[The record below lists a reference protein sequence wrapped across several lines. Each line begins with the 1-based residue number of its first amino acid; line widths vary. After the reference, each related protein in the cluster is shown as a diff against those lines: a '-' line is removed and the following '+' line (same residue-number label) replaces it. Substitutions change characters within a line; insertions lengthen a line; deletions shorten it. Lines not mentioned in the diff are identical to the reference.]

1 MVFQIYFGER
11 GMDHNVLFDIEVYLK
26 QEERLG
32 GDWQSEIISSA
43 FGSAFTNYFFSVN
56 MQEIQEL
63 INKGSYISDMVKD
76 AKELEELRGWL
87 YERADF
93 SNTPINMTLASERHK
108 KVIAYV
114 KEKVYAFADKYNLNV
129 NED

>member
-11 GMDHNVLFDIEVYLK
+11 GMDHNVLFDIEVYLNK
-26 QEERLG
+26 EERLG
-32 GDWQSEIISSA
+32 GDWYSEIISSA

-56 MQEIQEL
+56 IQEL
-63 INKGSYISDMVKD
+63 IDKGSYISDMVKD

-87 YERADF
+87 YEIANF
-93 SNTPINMTLASERHK
+93 FNTPINMTLASERHK
-108 KVIAYV
+108 KVVAYV

>member
-11 GMDHNVLFDIEVYLK
+11 GMEYNVLFDIEVYLK
-26 QEERLG
+26 KEERLG
-32 GDWQSEIISSA
+32 GEWQSEIHSSA
-43 FGSAFTNYFFSVN
+43 FGSAFANYFFSVN
-56 MQEIQEL
+56 IQEL
-63 INKGSYISDMVKD
+63 IDKGSYISDMVKD

-93 SNTPINMTLASERHK
+93 SNTPINMTLASKRHK
-108 KVIAYV
+108 KVVAYV

>member
-11 GMDHNVLFDIEVYLK
+11 GMEHNVLFDIEVYLNK
-26 QEERLG
+26 EERLG
-32 GDWQSEIISSA
+32 GDWQSEIISRA

-108 KVIAYV
+108 KVVAYV

>member
-11 GMDHNVLFDIEVYLK
+11 GMNHNVLFDIEVYLNK
-26 QEERLG
+26 EARLG
-32 GDWQSEIISSA
+32 GDWYSEIISSA
-43 FGSAFTNYFFSVN
+43 FGSAFTNYFFSVK

-63 INKGSYISDMVKD
+63 INKGSYISDMVND

-108 KVIAYV
+108 KVVAYV

>member
-1 MVFQIYFGER
+1 MIFQIYFGER
-11 GMDHNVLFDIEVYLK
+11 GMEHNVLFDIEVYLK

-87 YERADF
+87 YERANF
-93 SNTPINMTLASERHK
+93 FNTPINMTLASERHK
-108 KVIAYV
+108 KVVAYV

>member
-11 GMDHNVLFDIEVYLK
+11 GMEHNVLFDIEVYLNK
-26 QEERLG
+26 EERLG
-32 GDWQSEIISSA
+32 GDWQSEIISRA
-43 FGSAFTNYFFSVN
+43 FGSAFTNYFFNVN
-56 MQEIQEL
+56 IQEL
-63 INKGSYISDMVKD
+63 IDKGSYISDMVKD

-93 SNTPINMTLASERHK
+93 SNTPINMTWASERHK
-108 KVIAYV
+108 KVVAYV

>member
-11 GMDHNVLFDIEVYLK
+11 GMEHNVLFDIEVYLNKEK
-26 QEERLG
+26 QLG

-63 INKGSYISDMVKD
+63 NDKGSYISDMVKD

-108 KVIAYV
+108 KVVAYV

>member
-11 GMDHNVLFDIEVYLK
+11 GMEHNVLFDIEVYLNK
-26 QEERLG
+26 EERLG
-32 GDWQSEIISSA
+32 GQWQSEIHSSA
-43 FGSAFTNYFFSVN
+43 FGSAFVNFFFSTDI
-56 MQEIQEL
+56 MGL

-93 SNTPINMTLASERHK
+93 SNTPININWASERHK

>member
-1 MVFQIYFGER
+1 MLFQIYFGER
-11 GMDHNVLFDIEVYLK
+11 GMEHNVLFDIEVYLK

-63 INKGSYISDMVKD
+63 INKGSYISDIVKD

-108 KVIAYV
+108 KVVAYV
-114 KEKVYAFADKYNLNV
+114 KEKVYAFADKYNFNV

>member
-11 GMDHNVLFDIEVYLK
+11 GMEYNVLFDIEVYLK
-26 QEERLG
+26 KEERLG
-32 GDWQSEIISSA
+32 GEWQSEIHSSA
-43 FGSAFTNYFFSVN
+43 FGSAFANYFFSVN
-56 MQEIQEL
+56 IQEL
-63 INKGSYISDMVKD
+63 IDKGSYISDMVKD

-93 SNTPINMTLASERHK
+93 SNKPINMTLASERHK
-108 KVIAYV
+108 KVVAYV

>member
-11 GMDHNVLFDIEVYLK
+11 GMEYNVLFDIEVYLK
-26 QEERLG
+26 KEERLG
-32 GDWQSEIISSA
+32 GEWQSEIHSSA
-43 FGSAFTNYFFSVN
+43 FGSAFANYFFSVN
-56 MQEIQEL
+56 IQEL
-63 INKGSYISDMVKD
+63 IDKGSYISDMVKD

-87 YERADF
+87 YEIANF
-93 SNTPINMTLASERHK
+93 FNTPINMTLASERHK
-108 KVIAYV
+108 KVVAYV

>member
-11 GMDHNVLFDIEVYLK
+11 GMEHNVLFDIEVYLK

-63 INKGSYISDMVKD
+63 INKGSYISDIVKD

-108 KVIAYV
+108 KVVAYV
-114 KEKVYAFADKYNLNV
+114 KEKVYAFADKYNFNV

>member
-11 GMDHNVLFDIEVYLK
+11 GMEHNVLFDIEVYLNK
-26 QEERLG
+26 EERLG
-32 GDWQSEIISSA
+32 GDWYSEIISSA

-63 INKGSYISDMVKD
+63 INKSSYISDMVKD

-108 KVIAYV
+108 KVVAYV

>member
-11 GMDHNVLFDIEVYLK
+11 GMNHNVLFDIEVYLNK
-26 QEERLG
+26 EERLG
-32 GDWQSEIISSA
+32 GDWHSEIISSA

-56 MQEIQEL
+56 IQEIQEL

-108 KVIAYV
+108 KVVAYV

>member
-11 GMDHNVLFDIEVYLK
+11 GMEYNVLFDIEVYLK
-26 QEERLG
+26 KEERLG
-32 GDWQSEIISSA
+32 GEWQSEIHSSA
-43 FGSAFTNYFFSVN
+43 FGSAFANYFFSVN
-56 MQEIQEL
+56 IQEL
-63 INKGSYISDMVKD
+63 IDKGSYISDMVKD

-93 SNTPINMTLASERHK
+93 SNKPINMNWASERHK
-108 KVIAYV
+108 KVVAYV

>member
-11 GMDHNVLFDIEVYLK
+11 GMEYNVLFDIEVYLK
-26 QEERLG
+26 KEERLG
-32 GDWQSEIISSA
+32 GEWQSEIHSSA
-43 FGSAFTNYFFSVN
+43 FGSAFANYFFSVN
-56 MQEIQEL
+56 IQEL
-63 INKGSYISDMVKD
+63 IDKGSYISDMVKD

-93 SNTPINMTLASERHK
+93 SNTPINMNWASERHK
-108 KVIAYV
+108 KVVAYV

>member
-11 GMDHNVLFDIEVYLK
+11 GMAHNVLFDIEVYLK

-32 GDWQSEIISSA
+32 GYWYSEIISRA
-43 FGSAFTNYFFSVN
+43 FGSAFTNYFFNVN
-56 MQEIQEL
+56 IQEL
-63 INKGSYISDMVKD
+63 IDKGSYISDMVKD
-76 AKELEELRGWL
+76 AKELEELRCWL
-87 YERADF
+87 YEISNF
-93 SNTPINMTLASERHK
+93 FNTPINMTLASERHK
-108 KVIAYV
+108 KVVAYV

>member
-11 GMDHNVLFDIEVYLK
+11 GMEHNVLFDIEVYLK
-26 QEERLG
+26 QEERQG
-32 GDWQSEIISSA
+32 GYWHSEIISSA

-108 KVIAYV
+108 KVVAYV

>member
-11 GMDHNVLFDIEVYLK
+11 GMEHNVLFDIEVYLK

-32 GDWQSEIISSA
+32 GDWYSEIISRA

-56 MQEIQEL
+56 MQELQEL
-63 INKGSYISDMVKD
+63 IDKGSYISDMVKD

-87 YERADF
+87 YE
-93 SNTPINMTLASERHK
+93 
-108 KVIAYV
+108 IA
-114 KEKVYAFADKYNLNV
+114 KSSSFKTFGCMFNGCSKKYNRAFYSPFPD
-129 NED
+129 EPRQ

>member
-11 GMDHNVLFDIEVYLK
+11 GMEHNVLFDIEVYLNK
-26 QEERLG
+26 EERLG
-32 GDWQSEIISSA
+32 GDWQSEIISRA

-87 YERADF
+87 YERANF
-93 SNTPINMTLASERHK
+93 SNTPINMNWASERHK

-114 KEKVYAFADKYNLNV
+114 REKVYAFADKYNLNV